1 MTLDE
6 IRSNLAALRGSR
18 AIARNRLERA
28 AGDLAA
34 VRDEQQQAEMRARL
48 EQRRLDVSVLRDR
61 EAAEG
66 AFELDPRQWMEQL
79 DGTLPILL
87 FPLRMQTRFAAHPG
101 GRDLLVRVFPDDVS
115 VQSHDPVLTEA
126 ERDVGNQFWAAP
138 ETSDEPK
145 TKTRPAIW
153 RGMAARYGL
162 RRAAWVMRAAHPD
175 APAPV
180 VADASLRV
188 PAAWTLPE
196 RLVLRLYGHGGQLLR
211 EVVGGTIPDGLE
223 MGFDQTRD
231 SLGFE
236 RAAGDFE
243 YPPELLWQT
252 DFDAA
257 VKVGM
262 AMRVGLDAADNVD
275 RIERLVV
282 LGVRLG
288 TDPNASAALVE
299 QLVDSHRY
307 TEGFSILPQGTPTN
321 VTGDGDAAAPA
332 DADTVL
338 ARLRGEGA
346 YADAGRDT
354 LYEDECDGLRL
365 AHALGISPEAMRYVE
380 GAEQRDASEAIAMK
394 RALWAG
400 TLGYYAQQ
408 MLWPLFESD
417 NAAEP
422 PGRGERLTA
431 ATRFHFTHFVFGRG
445 PLPAIRVGDQP
456 YGILPVSGDMLGGSE
471 PGVPPW
477 NELFVD
483 GFETALHGKLLIL
496 AKGAWLDPRLKLAR
510 AGPGPDADQ
519 RLVEVLS
526 LQASSVQYHG
536 ERLVGKETLK
546 NFLDYQKQGA
556 ESFFV
561 YEELLVKRYEK
572 FLLDFP
578 ALFPT
583 QPAVFDLSF
592 FGGYWKQAAGGLLAL
607 DRSLAP
613 LLTGDVVDDLP
624 YSETRPIDDNYPN
637 YLAGL
642 ATLAFADV
650 RRGLSRVK
658 GGATVP
664 VTALLYLLARHSHLC
679 EHAFT
684 MMRLH
689 HQFQNKPWANFREK
703 ELYNVLFV
711 PDTTTWDTLD
721 EKARWPE
728 LSPGVRPKLLS
739 ALELIAMRADLRER
753 FADWKTYFGDVDE
766 QQRALGQLAKLPT
779 ARLERLF
786 AEHLDLAG
794 YRLDAWITGF
804 VYQRLLAARAWRQ
817 QDRAN
822 RVHPMYPGPRDG
834 PLPRYDLNHRP
845 LAPYASGLYLG
856 AYGWVEAIDPDAPST
871 PVDDLPGDLA
881 PRNGKPV
888 TRDAD
893 NHGLVQAPSLNQAN
907 TAALLRAASVT
918 QPGTS
923 AFNIDLSSARVR
935 DALWIIDGV
944 RNGQTPAALLGY
956 QLERGLRERDV
967 KLLRHLPKLRAAFPM
982 PRVSEAGGEPAEAV
996 PARDVVNGL
1005 RVVQALRDGTLG
1017 TQLAVID
1024 DGDRPAV
1031 AALAAKLVATF
1042 DACSDLMLAESVHQ
1056 AALGNFDRAGGIV
1069 TAAGEFMHVPDEF
1082 EVIQT
1087 QRSGTGLTHRLLLAM
1102 NDGAAVP
1109 GTPRA
1114 RLAPALNAWLGQAIG
1129 PLSAIACGVAYTFDA
1144 DGAEQ
1149 SARHTVPLAALGLE
1163 PLDLLYLLDRP
1174 DENTA
1179 SEFGMR
1185 VDAAARP
1192 PFDAAHP
1199 DAVVQRVELELFAA
1213 VPAGIRAVGELMPLI
1228 ASLRALV
1235 AAGRTATR
1243 RDLLAPQALHGLTA
1257 DAVDAIDMPELAGRV
1272 SALKLAFEAAIAALG
1287 PVAGLDAAGLRAALL
1302 DAASFGIAQAVPAAA
1317 ADFDALAAQ
1326 AARVTVAMQA
1336 RLEASARP
1344 MPPTSGALGALG
1356 GVVVALLGAA
1366 VPLMPRIAVANELAA
1381 AALAPDDPAPE
1392 RVEDWLFTASMV
1404 REGAARLQH
1413 ARGLAAVSA
1422 SELAPL
1428 RLFQWP
1434 AQDKRWIAEPNSVD
1448 AARVRDYLALAVQP
1462 GAALDLA
1469 QPLVGLVVDEWHELI
1484 PNATETTGISFHYDA
1499 PNAEPPQALLLAVA
1513 ERRRATEGN
1522 WSWDELTRC
1531 VEQSLQLA
1539 KLRAVGPDD
1548 LRHTKLD
1555 AVLPATLAAEAATPA
1570 TISTSFLAN
1579 LSTTVAKAVVDVW
1592 SRM

>member
-34 VRDEQQQAEMRARL
+34 VRDEQQQAEMRALL
-48 EQRRLDVSVLRDR
+48 EQVRLDVSVLRDR

-87 FPLRMQTRFAAHPG
+87 FPLRVQTRFAVHPG

-138 ETSDEPK
+138 ETSDEPT

-162 RRAAWVMRAAHPD
+162 RRAAWIMRAAHPD

-180 VADASLRV
+180 VANASLRV

-196 RLVLRLYGHGGQLLR
+196 RLVVRIYGPEDRLLR
-211 EVVGGTIPDGLE
+211 EVVGGAIPDGLE

-243 YPPELLWQT
+243 YPPELLWQA

-338 ARLRGEGA
+338 ARLRGDGA

-380 GAEQRDASEAIAMK
+380 GAEQRDAGEAIAMK

-422 PGRGERLTA
+422 AARGERLTA

-471 PGVPPW
+471 PAVPPW
-477 NELFVD
+477 SEPFVD
-483 GFETALHGKLLIL
+483 GFETSLHGKLLIL
-496 AKGAWLDPRLKLAR
+496 AKGAWLDPRPKLAR
-510 AGPGPDADQ
+510 AGAGPAADQ
-519 RLVEVLS
+519 RLVDVLS
-526 LQASSVQYHG
+526 LQASSAQYHG
-536 ERLVGKETLK
+536 ERLVGKQTLAT
-546 NFLDYQKQGA
+546 FLDFQKPGGKTFA
-556 ESFFV
+556 V
-561 YEELLVKRYEK
+561 YEELLVKRYKEFGK
-572 FLLDFP
+572 RFP
-578 ALFPT
+578 ALFQA

-592 FGGYWKQAAGGLLAL
+592 FGGYWKKVAGGSLGL

-624 YSETRPIDDNYPN
+624 YSETRPIGDNYPN

-658 GGATVP
+658 DGATVP

-689 HQFQNKPWANFREK
+689 HHFQNKPWANFREK
-703 ELYNVLFV
+703 DLYNVLFV
-711 PDTTTWDTLD
+711 PDTTIWDTLD
-721 EKARWPE
+721 EKARWPA
-728 LSPGVRPKLLS
+728 LVPGVRPKPLS
-739 ALELIAMRADLRER
+739 ALELIATRADLRER

-822 RVHPMYPGPRDG
+822 RVHPMYPEPRNG
-834 PLPRYDLNHRP
+834 PLLRYDLNHRP

-856 AYGWVEAIDPDAPST
+856 AYGWVENLVPDAPPT

-893 NHGLVQAPSLNQAN
+893 NYGLVQAPSLNQAN
-907 TAALLRAASVT
+907 TAALLRAASVSE
-918 QPGTS
+918 PDSS

-944 RNGQTPAALLGY
+944 RNGQTPSALLGY

-967 KLLRHLPKLRAAFPM
+967 TLLHHLPALRAAFPM
-982 PRVSEAGGEPAEAV
+982 PRVREAGGEPAEAV

-1005 RVVQALRDGTLG
+1005 RVVQALHDGTLG
-1017 TQLAVID
+1017 AKLAFMS
-1024 DGDRPAV
+1024 DGDRAAV
-1031 AALAAKLVATF
+1031 AALAAKLVASF

-1087 QRSGTGLTHRLLLAM
+1087 QRSGTGLTHRLLIAM

-1129 PLSAIACGVAYTFDA
+1129 PLSAIACGVVYTF
-1144 DGAEQ
+1144 GTEQ
-1149 SARHTVPLAALGLE
+1149 SARHTVTLAALGLE

-1174 DENTA
+1174 NENAT
-1179 SEFGMR
+1179 SEFGLR
-1185 VDAAARP
+1185 VDAAARA

-1199 DAVVQRVELELFAA
+1199 DAVVQGVELELFTA
-1213 VPAGIRAVGELMPLI
+1213 VPAGTRAVSELMPLV

-1235 AAGRTATR
+1235 SAARTATR
-1243 RDLLAPQALHGLTA
+1243 RDLLAPQALHGLTP
-1257 DAVDAIDMPELAGRV
+1257 DAVDAIDMAELTSRV
-1272 SALKLAFEAAIAALG
+1272 GALKLAFEAALAALG

-1302 DAASFGIAQAVPAAA
+1302 DAASFGMAQAVPGAA
-1317 ADFDALAAQ
+1317 ADFDALTAQ
-1326 AARVTVAMQA
+1326 AARVVVEMQA
-1336 RLEASARP
+1336 RLDASAQP
-1344 MPPTSGALGALG
+1344 APPTVGALGALG
-1356 GVVVALLGAA
+1356 AVVVALLGAA
-1366 VPLMPRIAVANELAA
+1366 VPLMPRIAMAGELAA
-1381 AALAPDDPAPE
+1381 AALAADDPPPE

-1413 ARGLAAVSA
+1413 ARVLAAVSA

-1434 AQDKRWIAEPNSVD
+1434 AQDKRWIAEPNAVD
-1448 AARVRDYLALAVQP
+1448 AARVRDYLALAVQAD
-1462 GAALDLA
+1462 AALDVA
-1469 QPLVGLVVDEWHELI
+1469 QPLVGLVIDEWHELI

-1513 ERRRATEGN
+1513 ERRRATQGN
-1522 WSWDELTRC
+1522 WSWDELMRC
-1531 VEQSLQLA
+1531 VEQSLQLT
-1539 KLRAVGPDD
+1539 KLRAVGPDE
-1548 LRHTKLD
+1548 LRSTELD

-1579 LSTTVAKAVVDVW
+1579 LSTTIAKTVADVW